1 MQYKRKHRL
10 SAALMAG
17 AMCCTMIPAASAD
30 EIATPETAEA
40 AAAEA
45 TNQVEQPA
53 ASDGG
58 LSVEEIQSRMYPS
71 LPQTAT
77 GYYLDSNGLPV
88 LTGETKISIEGWGD
102 EDYRDYDAD
111 STIQVALDEGLLNT
125 DSATASFP
133 RMDGEDYAIVPISMQ
148 VLYPANGG
156 SADITLPDNVE
167 LLGYSFTS
175 GDLCA
180 ATEEERQRQLHY
192 DFSEGTASVAGIY
205 VKATEDFSVTLTY
218 TDSEKSL
225 TKALHVTLDDSAPFP
240 GILQDRFAQEA
251 QPATCSADAGVA
263 AYASLQ
269 VTQCVYT
276 SVGWMNYLGG
286 QPALCADS
294 GKWAWGPGA
303 TYANKYPPVANYFS
317 AGSVWVLASF
327 FGKGWTADQATVW
340 AQGFNSGAP
349 SAVSACEVEDATDN
363 NAYLDR
369 LAWQAEQFPD
379 SLAGEIV
386 NGAATYADDTAETV
400 YIGTLYVP
408 SNAAWQRFVILD
420 YTPVTLGGDNEIPEL
435 TPEGQP
441 IDKPWS
447 ASYERTET
455 LDFSYTINTNKISWR
470 LSKKLTVQAL
480 TSPRFWMASLPI
492 STVAVGRLP
501 RLASSR

>member
-1 MQYKRKHRL
+1 M
-10 SAALMAG
+10 
-17 AMCCTMIPAASAD
+17 
-30 EIATPETAEA
+30 
-40 AAAEA
+40 
-45 TNQVEQPA
+45 
-53 ASDGG
+53 
-58 LSVEEIQSRMYPS
+58 EEIQSRMYPS

-218 TDSEKSL
+218 TDSETSL

-263 AYASLQ
+263 AYAGLQ

-286 QPALCADS
+286 QPPCVPIA
-294 GKWAWGPGA
+294 
-303 TYANKYPPVANYFS
+303 ANGRGDPV
-317 AGSVWVLASF
+317 
-327 FGKGWTADQATVW
+327 
-340 AQGFNSGAP
+340 
-349 SAVSACEVEDATDN
+349 
-363 NAYLDR
+363 
-369 LAWQAEQFPD
+369 
-379 SLAGEIV
+379 
-386 NGAATYADDTAETV
+386 
-400 YIGTLYVP
+400 
-408 SNAAWQRFVILD
+408 
-420 YTPVTLGGDNEIPEL
+420 
-435 TPEGQP
+435 QP
-441 IDKPWS
+441 MP
-447 ASYERTET
+447 
-455 LDFSYTINTNKISWR
+455 
-470 LSKKLTVQAL
+470 
-480 TSPRFWMASLPI
+480 TSIR
-492 STVAVGRLP
+492 R
-501 RLASSR
+501 

>member
-1 MQYKRKHRL
+1 MKNKHRIKQGL
-10 SAALMAG
+10 SLLLAGGIALTNLGAAL
-17 AMCCTMIPAASAD
+17 PAFA
-30 EIATPETAEA
+30 EEPPATPETAEA
-40 AAAEA
+40 ATPESAAPA
-45 TNQVEQPA
+45 EQPA

-111 STIQVALDEGLLNT
+111 STIQVALDEGLLNA

-240 GILQDRFAQEA
+240 SILQDRFAQEA

-263 AYASLQ
+263 AYAGLQ

-303 TYANKYPPVANYFS
+303 TYANKY
-317 AGSVWVLASF
+317 
-327 FGKGWTADQATVW
+327 
-340 AQGFNSGAP
+340 
-349 SAVSACEVEDATDN
+349 ACMPQIA
-363 NAYLDR
+363 
-369 LAWQAEQFPD
+369 
-379 SLAGEIV
+379 
-386 NGAATYADDTAETV
+386 
-400 YIGTLYVP
+400 
-408 SNAAWQRFVILD
+408 
-420 YTPVTLGGDNEIPEL
+420 
-435 TPEGQP
+435 GQP
-441 IDKPWS
+441 VFG
-447 ASYERTET
+447 A
-455 LDFSYTINTNKISWR
+455 
-470 LSKKLTVQAL
+470 
-480 TSPRFWMASLPI
+480 
-492 STVAVGRLP
+492 GRC
-501 RLASSR
+501 RGTQRIHRHCAG